1 MHQKC
6 GDNVLKVCPR
16 VYSGLRFMGLE
27 QILPNWQFEEIEN
40 NSGMIVTTWIAQRLS
55 YFKSPKKC
63 SGAPNRSID
72 SKCFNYR
79 T

>member
-40 NSGMIVTTWIAQRLS
+40 NSGMIVTTWIGATTVLFHIPQKMFWSTEQIDR
-55 YFKSPKKC
+55 FKM
-63 SGAPNRSID
+63 
-72 SKCFNYR
+72 F
-79 T
+79 